1 MDISALSAERHDQLF
16 GFLSQ
21 GKQLTQDR
29 IRNCQILLNDLA
41 VDGDLRESLEAI
53 RSNAEDDFGTF
64 LHLMTVLKVPEK
76 VTVDVVTQGV
86 ANVNLDTSKDKT
98 RCVQFLANNSL
109 FSLTWL
115 GEKKA

>member
-1 MDISALSAERHDQLF
+1 MDISALSAERHEQLF

-41 VDGDLRESLEAI
+41 VEGDLRESLEAI

-76 VTVDVVTQGV
+76 VTVDAVTRGFEDV
-86 ANVNLDTSKDKT
+86 SVGSKDTKN
-98 RCVQFLANNSL
+98 R
-109 FSLTWL
+109 
-115 GEKKA
+115 